1 MTCRKCFHGYI
12 THAEAIAGVPGKAF
26 SVVWF
31 LKKAMLN
38 ATEEEKKSFGT
49 GNKRLPARTDF
60 AGLQNDKGLT
70 CRK

>member
-38 ATEEEKKSFGT
+38 ATEEEKKVLERAI
-49 GNKRLPARTDF
+49 KDYQREQILPDF
-60 AGLQNDKGLT
+60 KTIRG
-70 CRK
+70 

>member
-12 THAEAIAGVPGKAF
+12 THAEAIAGVPGKSF

-38 ATEEEKKSFGT
+38 ATEEKKKLLERAIK
-49 GNKRLPARTDF
+49 NYQREQILPDF
-60 AGLQNDKGLT
+60 KAIRG
-70 CRK
+70 

>member
-12 THAEAIAGVPGKAF
+12 THAEAIAGIPGKSF

-38 ATEEEKKSFGT
+38 ATEEEKKVLERAI
-49 GNKRLPARTDF
+49 KDYQREQILPDF
-60 AGLQNDKGLT
+60 KTIRG
-70 CRK
+70 

>member
-12 THAEAIAGVPGKAF
+12 THAEAIAGVPGKVF

-38 ATEEEKKSFGT
+38 ATEEKK
-49 GNKRLPARTDF
+49 KLLERAIKDYQREQILPDF
-60 AGLQNDKGLT
+60 KTIRG
-70 CRK
+70 